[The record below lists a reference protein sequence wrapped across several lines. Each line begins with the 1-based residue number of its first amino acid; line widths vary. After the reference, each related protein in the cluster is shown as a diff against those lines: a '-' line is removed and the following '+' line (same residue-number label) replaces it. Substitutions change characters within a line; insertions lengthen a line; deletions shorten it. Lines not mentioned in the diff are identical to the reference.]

1 MTSIATAASDW
12 IAHDPDPQTA
22 AELAACSADELDR
35 RFSHPLTFGTAGL
48 RGPLRG
54 GPDAMN
60 LAVVMRTTWAVAQV
74 LKERG
79 LGGSHVVV
87 GRDARH
93 QSDEFALAAAEVLAG
108 QGFDVLLMLAAVPT
122 PVIAYAVRHLPTAAG
137 IQITASH
144 NPPTDNGY
152 KVFLEGGMQIV
163 PPADRE
169 IEAAMARAPHADEI
183 PRAAV
188 EMGGLRQIHGY
199 MERAARVRRSTGS
212 VRVALTPLHG
222 VGGEYALDAMALA
235 GLDDVHVVEEQFNP
249 DPDFPTVSF
258 PNPEE
263 PGAVDALLAL
273 ADNVDAEIAIALDPD
288 ADRCAVGVPGPDG
301 WRMLTGDETGWL
313 FGDYILSQLEPG
325 PVSEAA
331 LVASTVVS
339 SRMLAEIAA
348 AHGAQHAETLTGF
361 KWLAR
366 AQSPG
371 NTLVYAY
378 EEAIGHCVDPAAV
391 RDKDGIS
398 AAILACDLVAALRD
412 QGRTLLDA
420 LDDLAKTHGVHV
432 TGAVSRR
439 VDDAE
444 AAMSRLREAPPTELA
459 GIAVA
464 VEDLLDR
471 NGNQRTDALIF
482 TGSDSGTSVRV
493 VARPS
498 GTEPKLK
505 SYTEVRCAP
514 TDDLATA
521 RAHAQKLS
529 QELADAAARW

>member
-1 MTSIATAASDW
+1 MTTIATAAADW

-22 AELAACSADELDR
+22 AELAACSPEELDR
-35 RFSHPLTFGTAGL
+35 RFSRPLTFGTAGL

-60 LAVVMRTTWAVAQV
+60 LAVVMRAAWALAQV
-74 LKERG
+74 LKDRC

-93 QSDEFALAAAEVLAG
+93 RSDEFALAAAEVLAAE
-108 QGFDVLLMLAAVPT
+108 GFDVLLMLAAVPT
-122 PVIAYAVRHLPTAAG
+122 PVIAYTVRHLPAAAG

-144 NPPTDNGY
+144 NPPTDNGF
-152 KVFLEGGMQIV
+152 KVFLDGGMQIV
-163 PPADRE
+163 SPSDSE
-169 IEAAMARAPHADEI
+169 IEAAMARAPYADEI

-188 EMGGLRQIHGY
+188 EVGGLRQIHGY
-199 MERAARVRRSTGS
+199 VERAARVRRSTGS

-222 VGGEYALDAMALA
+222 VGGEYALDALALA
-235 GLDDVHVVEEQFNP
+235 GFDDVHVVEDQFTP

-263 PGAVDALLAL
+263 PGAVDALLSL
-273 ADNVDAEIAIALDPD
+273 AAAVDAEVAVALDPD
-288 ADRCAVGVPGPDG
+288 ADRCAVCVPSPDG
-301 WRMLTGDETGWL
+301 WRMLSGDETGWL
-313 FGDYILSQLEPG
+313 LGDYILSQLEPG

-339 SRMLAEIAA
+339 SRMLAAIAA
-348 AHGAQHAETLTGF
+348 AHDAQHAETLTGF

-366 AQSPG
+366 AQRPG

-378 EEAIGHCVDPAAV
+378 EEAIGYCVDPAAV

-398 AAILACDLVAALRD
+398 AAILVCDLVAALRD

-420 LDDLAKTHGVHV
+420 LDALARTHGVHV
-432 TGAVSRR
+432 TGAVSRV

-444 AAMSRLREAPPTELA
+444 TAMMRLRATPPRELA
-459 GIAVA
+459 GFSVG

-471 NGNQRTDALIF
+471 RGQQRTDALVF
-482 TGSDSGTSVRV
+482 TGDEGGTSIRV
-493 VARPS
+493 VVRPS

-514 TDDLATA
+514 TDDLDTA
-521 RAHAQKLS
+521 RAHAEKLS
-529 QELADAAARW
+529 RELIDAATRW